1 MATAFNLTAQINL
14 QGPANLKQTVSKI
27 KKEFAGIDTNINV
40 KIDKRAEK
48 SVQNVTARLRTMS
61 SVIAQVNKNTKD
73 LNVSLSSLSS
83 SLGTV
88 KSVSNTASKGIDRIA
103 DSTSSVAKEVKV
115 ARTEIE
121 EFGRQGALA
130 IRRFA
135 AFSVVSGA
143 VFKLTNA
150 ITSSFDS
157 FVKLDR
163 QLIRLQQV
171 TGKTASGLR
180 GLEKEIE
187 SLSVSLG
194 LGADTLAETAV
205 TLAQA
210 GLAADDARLAL
221 RALAKTELAPSFEN
235 IQKTAEGAIAAMR
248 QFGIAAS
255 ELEKVLGSINAVS
268 AQFAVESGDII
279 AAIQRTGGVFASASK
294 GVSEGTDA
302 LNEFIA
308 VFTSIRATTRES
320 AETIATGLRT
330 ILTRVQRASTIDQ
343 LRDYGIELQDAEGK
357 FIGAYKAIEALSA
370 GLSGLDPR
378 SVRFGQIVEELGGF
392 RQIGK
397 VIPLIQQFAVAQE
410 ALKAAQQGQGS
421 LATAQAKAQQSLF
434 VQIAK
439 VRQEFDA
446 LIRGIAKSTTFQSL
460 LKIVLSL
467 SSAFIKLAGVFKP
480 ILPILGILGAIKGVS
495 AVGQFATGFF
505 GGLKKGG
512 GAQGAGA
519 GLAGGITGTKE
530 KEKADAVSR
539 AADATRSNTEALK
552 NLTTSVNNLTTKINS
567 LGSSQKTSTI
577 LGPTGQPYR
586 FASGGVVPGQG
597 NRDTVPAMLTPGE
610 FVIRKK
616 AVETIGAGNLHKMN
630 KYAEGGPILK
640 ENTVGLA
647 ILGRKGGGG
656 ASGLVNRNP
665 IDPDYIIKQF
675 PKNKQPDANETLSE
689 LNKEKKIPNYAVK
702 AEVINATVRKEL
714 DKAIDTASVRAF
726 NTMSTSLAK
735 SFEGNASI
743 SGIEKIVGK
752 NRQNFIKSLNQ
763 GVRGNLFEQI
773 IAGIENKGQ
782 FKDDPDPQAP
792 FDFIGPFTDPTL
804 QAWFPNIANI
814 KYKDGKATLK
824 AATKQNIAN
833 KIGNEI
839 LIGSTP
845 VRYTA
850 IENKI
855 RQLIEDNGGNV
866 EGAFLKNKGLTGA
879 DLEDAVNSGKVVRTI
894 GTRQKRFYSVAK
906 AAGGFIQKFA
916 EGGEPKKEKDFGQI
930 LLSGSPERIEA
941 RYNPND
947 TRTGSVNAKKWKD
960 GIWTIGLSM
969 ASKGYG
975 PRLYDT
981 VMEAVT
987 EKGGMLTSDRATVSG
1002 AARSVWDYYFRN
1014 RSDVSKTPL
1023 PRDAWTGNY
1032 EMIDEKLRGP
1042 EDTWPPKN
1050 DPAWALQT
1058 GYRKSPSLI
1067 NDPNSVKRIKSSQ
1080 SSAKTALDYFAARS
1094 LFADGGLIQKFAE
1107 GGSAEDT
1114 VPALLT
1120 PGEFVINKKAASR
1133 IGSANLNKMN
1143 KADKIS
1149 GFNKGGP
1156 VGMVQRFAAGGG
1168 VQDVLAQQSGMSTSK
1183 FMKELGKELD
1193 SVALDII
1200 KSLQQTKKSFVVS
1213 IGKAT
1218 NAFAAG
1224 LDPAE
1229 VEASLQEAVAGLAE
1243 AGGISD
1249 TGVIQKAA
1257 SDLFAGIQA
1266 GLPLDQIQAKSAE
1279 LTQITAR
1286 QITTTDALDRAMQR
1300 LSLETGIAAD
1310 ELNKIKDTQRLEAKQ
1325 FFEGDI
1331 GKQFDGVITRTFPKT
1346 FKGLLDNSFG
1356 KLTANITKAFPATA
1370 ITGSLV
1376 SLKGSLDYFGSDI
1389 QKLGVDLGLLP
1400 EDVKNSLST
1409 LGGVLGGAGQGAA
1422 IGQALGGL
1430 LGPAGALG
1438 GAIVGAVAGGIKGY
1452 FDAQSRIEQERIRKE
1467 SVKSQKRFE
1476 DNLAR
1481 AQNEPLAEDRQEALE
1496 RAMSELSARN
1506 RELAEQMGKL
1516 GGGTVYGGD
1525 QIRLPRTEEAATGLS
1540 DRIKKFGENM
1550 QRLGEMR
1557 LQTESADSL
1566 NERQDKIDEVLDS
1579 ATTKTQHLFEV
1590 FGQTAEAQAALATL
1604 GANATEEQKA
1614 ALLENLALSR
1624 YLAEQESLG
1633 VSARDALATWN
1644 ANIADNLN
1652 ATLRSTL
1659 IEKQAAI
1666 ATQRAALAQENYNKQ
1681 LESFTFKMDA
1691 VSQALNIFNNE
1702 MEFSLARLDN
1712 LNAGLAGEGP
1722 QGITL
1727 RNRTRD
1733 IIENPLAFSV
1743 EEFQQAA
1750 ERVAG
1755 QGEAGQ
1761 EISNLATASRIINQV
1776 LRPALSNTED
1786 RDVSGVREAVQAQ
1799 IDELFPGQGP
1809 GAGVPADLQQA
1820 IDEVLDQSIRGIT
1833 EQATQRQGEGQD
1845 FANITDS
1852 VDQFSRGAAIAEE
1865 TLKQLSEQREKE
1877 FQLFLDLEER
1887 RADAILK
1894 QVNITQQLV
1903 KTQADFNQQLRDAIG
1918 EFSSLEEMN
1927 AGFNA
1932 QIQQLTGGE
1941 TDPTAISDNIIDL
1954 ERQQR
1959 EASDRI
1965 NQLMRDPT
1973 NGEPDNRRA
1982 QEDLAREIIN
1992 LQVEQKK
1999 YIQALELIANSN
2011 EKVSNAFKKLADE
2024 QKKAETGKDLL
2035 SILSSGSLEDIL
2047 KLRTDIVGVQQ
2058 ALAGNTGFFAANP
2071 LASQLNPQILDLLQL
2086 SQEERRRAEG
2096 VAIQGGIGG
2105 RFGGAAA
2112 GMAGQFFAM
2121 METGI
2126 NNATQQVQAA
2136 SAEQLRALIELRRI
2150 AELQENNVI
2159 KQQENID
2166 ILLRGLN
2173 DELGGGDANEA
2184 QEKFIKALEDLGINL
2199 PKDITNRVLEGLS
2212 LVKMGIQGILLGDD
2226 LRNGYLGIVEN
2237 AYANIT
2243 EKLNAIADRMNE
2255 AAPRAN
2261 QPPNADS
2268 PPLGNPGNQAG
2279 GGRGGRGDDWLPDW
2293 LPDWWPVFDFR
2304 SRGGPIY
2311 AKNGMAVGPF
2321 KPRGKDTV
2329 PAMSTNGQP
2338 YMLQPGEFI
2347 VNKEAY
2353 QKNKGLVEAING
2365 GMNVGGFGGT
2375 MYAAAGGIVQMGGIQ
2390 VPQWYL
2396 DANAAMRQ
2404 QAQAVAAYNQNYA
2417 MSGQYRRDAIA
2428 NLGQGTNVDYAQRNS
2443 MAMADNMQ
2451 RTAEGA
2457 NTIAEAATSDG
2468 AQSGAQ
2474 TGGMFGDI
2482 FGRMLGG
2489 KNPAAQIGGQ
2499 IGGAMIGGIMGA
2511 FDNLA
2516 GGALSSI
2523 GQRVGSVFAG
2533 QTAEQPA
2540 TPTPQPGQATPLPQP
2555 TPDVQ
2560 AAPIDLGAVPSGPGG
2575 GAMSIPP
2582 EPTRRPRVIDGSRP
2596 TPETQ
2601 PIPAPPPPQP
2611 VPEVSAD
2618 RPRANQAPL
2627 AEEQPVPAPTAPGQN
2642 GFSGLG
2648 SDTARDA
2655 AIRAA
2660 KAAGRPLTGEEA
2672 AYYEQREAQRNEAD
2686 PERAQRGAYARR
2698 RAADRATYEGQPKDR
2713 VNPDTPP
2720 SGRGQGVWDA
2730 YTRYVTSAGETNFVQ
2745 PNEEGSQTAP
2755 LFDRQG
2761 YEAYL
2766 ASRYGTQGTLGGA
2779 SAHPRYEEDMATF
2792 DYYRQQRENEIA
2804 ADKKPGKLFSSDMT
2818 VPEKIKA
2825 TDAAGAREALKIQ
2838 EARREASEKS
2848 LFGDAIQTD
2857 PQLTRAEN
2865 IAQANTAIQDL
2876 QNRAPIS
2883 DNLDDNE
2890 INKRKYTAGQAR
2902 GYILDAKDNTGQ
2914 FELKD
2919 AKFNGFDED
2928 GNILLEK
2935 PSEYR
2940 DIDGKNTPVYTG
2952 DIKPVNPDKLDSLT
2966 LDRINR
2972 AQQKAN
2978 DEYEKN
2984 VTLPAQE
2991 EKDRAIE
2998 RARQREDFNRRAEAR
3013 RTQKQKE
3020 KEEAATA
3027 QASIDTEY
3035 DRTERQL
3042 TDLANTERANAQRN
3056 EKQRDDQ
3063 LLYRLGTGTLGG
3075 SEDTLRQASQ
3085 ASEEKVAKA
3094 EAALASLNQSRKTR
3108 ERLKQKGLIFTGAS
3122 DTEFDLT
3129 GTGVEPYTDIGTGD
3143 KPVQVYRSAD
3153 GQIYSSKKEA
3163 LEGLGYVSKRGYLTE
3178 EGKKFYTN
3186 RSIDQQVTA
3195 NNTYKDLL
3203 GIDPNT
3209 GFLQEGQIAE
3219 IQRQNEGFMSGVEA
3233 GAGVVETGVE
3243 TLAAVAT
3250 LGGSAAV
3257 TTVGRSALSAGVRGA
3272 ARTGLF
3278 AAGETAA
3285 ISSVLE
3291 GEKVNAGRQTVGDAI
3306 GNVGTKAAFAG
3317 LTGGVGGG
3325 IGGVAARGAARK
3337 ARLDKLLDERKTTQ
3351 GVIDRITRSGTTFEN
3366 TKFVNKDFNVFSPR
3380 QANNISQKATKRAAE
3395 KSGDINEIIDLRNNP
3410 RAAFELYDGATGEIP
3425 DIKIKKFKEAS
3436 DIASTRQSRKSASQ
3450 FDAQGGKAFATPDE
3464 TASAA
3469 ALKPSKATQTK
3480 IKQLEANRTQAED
3493 LRRTFKVDSNPKSA
3507 AATKPKPATATKPKP
3522 AVASA
3527 DQKTA
3532 TQILSEEYTAPIS
3545 NRQRRAEAFPGV
3557 AAPPPKPTVA
3567 TPTPKPT
3574 VAAPKPKPTVAT
3586 PEPID
3591 PKKEFSTFMDEWN
3604 KERKIGTPF
3613 LNEKFDSWKYKP
3625 LAQTYDELIE
3635 NMGGAKG
3642 LSSSKIEQLKELAN
3656 ADSSVI
3662 ETADVAFRSWNP
3674 TIREARNAPSG
3685 FWDWSR
3691 GNDPKSLS
3699 RIIQDP
3705 DLKDYGNLRSKY
3717 NFIKEYNERIGRN
3730 QNKSGLIQGTATPT
3744 PTPKPQTAAVSQT
3757 PAMPIRPPKPNIQN
3771 DPIGYQDYMVGPYK
3785 GTPLEAEARQL
3796 FKKQTEAYN
3805 RLNASTTRDQARKQV
3820 NEQLKALR
3828 QLGQEQGIP
3837 GLSQGGPIY
3846 ASKGMFVPKGP
3857 DTIPAMLAPNE
3868 FVVNGQSA
3876 INNLDLLK
3884 QINASR
3890 GPLYMNQ
3897 GGIVSGSSPAQAEN
3911 YYGTLGGN
3919 NQTNQM
3925 GNNFAG
3931 YVEQLQNFQFPTIP
3945 ERIEMVGS
3953 HTVDVNVN
3961 GAGAFESLQG
3971 GIMNMIN
3978 SEIGKTMD
3986 GLWNQSNG
3994 AVGRASR

>member
-1 MATAFNLTAQINL
+1 MEKRLQAIFGNRSYNLVRQGLDGALGANVGGAINNRIIEMMN
-14 QGPANLKQTVSKI
+14 NLGT
-27 KKEFAGIDTNINV
+27 
-40 KIDKRAEK
+40 
-48 SVQNVTARLRTMS
+48 
-61 SVIAQVNKNTKD
+61 D
-73 LNVSLSSLSS
+73 LNFPGIAAGAGDNFLSTLNDSVKGGIFESILNTIKNSGIYQVAQSS
-83 SLGTV
+83 SDRNEFFDFRDGLGE
-88 KSVSNTASKGIDRIA
+88 ASKWFPSLKDIA
-103 DSTSSVAKEVKV
+103 FVDAKKSLDAARPGSIARKIGNEALREAGSMSLEQLSKMAEEIQSTSGIQDV
-115 ARTEIE
+115 
-121 EFGRQGALA
+121 L
-130 IRRFA
+130 
-135 AFSVVSGA
+135 
-143 VFKLTNA
+143 LNA
-150 ITSSFDS
+150 ITQDFGSGAYSRGMILPLIGEGKES
-157 FVKLDR
+157 ENLSVAEKLKA
-163 QLIRLQQV
+163 IYERLGLSPQKGNSV
-171 TGKTASGLR
+171 LRKLFGTATGKKWEGKA
-180 GLEKEIE
+180 
-187 SLSVSLG
+187 VSL
-194 LGADTLAETAV
+194 AN
-205 TLAQA
+205 
-210 GLAADDARLAL
+210 RLN
-221 RALAKTELAPSFEN
+221 F
-235 IQKTAEGAIAAMR
+235 
-248 QFGIAAS
+248 
-255 ELEKVLGSINAVS
+255 
-268 AQFAVESGDII
+268 
-279 AAIQRTGGVFASASK
+279 
-294 GVSEGTDA
+294 
-302 LNEFIA
+302 
-308 VFTSIRATTRES
+308 
-320 AETIATGLRT
+320 
-330 ILTRVQRASTIDQ
+330 
-343 LRDYGIELQDAEGK
+343 
-357 FIGAYKAIEALSA
+357 
-370 GLSGLDPR
+370 
-378 SVRFGQIVEELGGF
+378 GGF
-392 RQIGK
+392 
-397 VIPLIQQFAVAQE
+397 
-410 ALKAAQQGQGS
+410 
-421 LATAQAKAQQSLF
+421 
-434 VQIAK
+434 VQK
-439 VRQEFDA
+439 F
-446 LIRGIAKSTTFQSL
+446 
-460 LKIVLSL
+460 
-467 SSAFIKLAGVFKP
+467 
-480 ILPILGILGAIKGVS
+480 
-495 AVGQFATGFF
+495 
-505 GGLKKGG
+505 
-512 GAQGAGA
+512 
-519 GLAGGITGTKE
+519 
-530 KEKADAVSR
+530 
-539 AADATRSNTEALK
+539 
-552 NLTTSVNNLTTKINS
+552 
-567 LGSSQKTSTI
+567 
-577 LGPTGQPYR
+577 
-586 FASGGVVPGQG
+586 
-597 NRDTVPAMLTPGE
+597 
-610 FVIRKK
+610 
-616 AVETIGAGNLHKMN
+616 
-630 KYAEGGPILK
+630 AEGGEPDPNAPSAK
-640 ENTVGLA
+640 Q
-647 ILGRKGGGG
+647 LG
-656 ASGLVNRNP
+656 
-665 IDPDYIIKQF
+665 
-675 PKNKQPDANETLSE
+675 
-689 LNKEKKIPNYAVK
+689 
-702 AEVINATVRKEL
+702 
-714 DKAIDTASVRAF
+714 
-726 NTMSTSLAK
+726 
-735 SFEGNASI
+735 
-743 SGIEKIVGK
+743 
-752 NRQNFIKSLNQ
+752 FIKSLVGKFYSDEAQIEQFMSTVYDKQTASKQIQQLQNAKKWT
-763 GVRGNLFEQI
+763 GLFKALLAEGKSVGFLGGRPFAYYSRI
-773 IAGIENKGQ
+773 STASSSFDEL
-782 FKDDPDPQAP
+782 KDEE
-792 FDFIGPFTDPTL
+792 T
-804 QAWFPNIANI
+804 
-814 KYKDGKATLK
+814 
-824 AATKQNIAN
+824 
-833 KIGNEI
+833 
-839 LIGSTP
+839 
-845 VRYTA
+845 
-850 IENKI
+850 I
-855 RQLIEDNGGNV
+855 R
-866 EGAFLKNKGLTGA
+866 AFLERGKLAFGSYTNNTNTFAQRRYNRSKGYRRAL
-879 DLEDAVNSGKVVRTI
+879 
-894 GTRQKRFYSVAK
+894 
-906 AAGGFIQKFA
+906 GGFIQKFA

-960 GIWTIGLSM
+960 GIWTVGLSM

-3574 VAAPKPKPTVAT
+3574 VATPTPKPTVAAPKPKPTVATPKPKPTVAT